1 MIFLLSLLVA
11 FGLGVTTASAQ
22 TTAVCSNT
30 PATGERIKCE
40 QDATSTNNIDSDTSN
55 VTISTAADGEDGI
68 EVTHLGSGDV
78 DIDIQGGSIETRGRL
93 FLRHPWVSLEGRS
106 RGRDLDR
113 DGWRQHRHH
122 PCRKQTCS

>member
-1 MIFLLSLLVA
+1 MISLLSLLVA

-40 QDATSTNNIDSDTSN
+40 EDATSTNNIDSDTSN

-78 DIDIQGGSIETRGRL
+78 DIDIQGGSIETRGAYSYGVYGRL
-93 FLRHPWVSLEGRS
+93 SKADHGGMISIRTGGAS
-106 RGRDLDR
+106 R
-113 DGWRQHRHH
+113 
-122 PCRKQTCS
+122 

>member
-1 MIFLLSLLVA
+1 MLSLLSLLVA

-30 PATGERIKCE
+30 PATGERIRCE
-40 QDATSTNNIDSDTSN
+40 DDATSTNNIDSDTAN

-78 DIDIQGGSIETRGRL
+78 DIDIQGGSIETRGGYSYGVYGRL
-93 FLRHPWVSLEGRS
+93 SKADHGGMISIRPGGAS
-106 RGRDLDR
+106 R
-113 DGWRQHRHH
+113 
-122 PCRKQTCS
+122 

>member
-1 MIFLLSLLVA
+1 MLSLLSLLVA

-30 PATGERIKCE
+30 PATGERIRCE
-40 QDATSTNNIDSDTSN
+40 EDATSTNNIDSDTAN

-78 DIDIQGGSIETRGRL
+78 DIQGGSIETRGGYSYGVYGRL
-93 FLRHPWVSLEGRS
+93 SKADHGGMISIRTGGGS
-106 RGRDLDR
+106 R
-113 DGWRQHRHH
+113 
-122 PCRKQTCS
+122 